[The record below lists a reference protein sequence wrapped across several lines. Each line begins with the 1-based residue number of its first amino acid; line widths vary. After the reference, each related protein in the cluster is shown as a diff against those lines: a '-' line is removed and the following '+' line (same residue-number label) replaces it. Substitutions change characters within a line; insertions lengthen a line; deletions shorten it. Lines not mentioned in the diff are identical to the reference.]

1 MVLTLA
7 PFLSSIA
14 ALFPSSSSLKSPSDF
29 PAGPSGPL
37 SASILSA
44 QPVPNIW
51 PRIFASKTLIQ
62 GYLFPSLYRPDLV
75 PIPQIIRV
83 HSLPEADGLFHPRP
97 LLWFKSAFH
106 APHFPSIVPPAAPAR
121 TRSPS
126 PILPH
131 WVLTSLPPYPP
142 GTPLFCG
149 CSQPGVRIPNPASP
163 AGTSPLP
170 GSAVLP
176 SPQVAPLSL
185 QQESV
190 RPSRFAG
197 PPTPTS
203 QRLSLS
209 NWPKG
214 WPRRGAPGVV
224 GPAGSPEHQPH
235 LPQGF
240 PGGAGPSPHRPAT
253 SQTYLRVAGRGLR

>member
-142 GTPLFCG
+142 GTPLFPSAAVL
-149 CSQPGVRIPNPASP
+149 SQESASQTQPPPPAPARFLAVRF
-163 AGTSPLP
+163 SPLP
-170 GSAVLP
+170 KLP
-176 SPQVAPLSL
+176 PLASNRSQSGTPALPVPRL
-185 QQESV
+185 Q
-190 RPSRFAG
+190 RP
-197 PPTPTS
+197 
-203 QRLSLS
+203 
-209 NWPKG
+209 
-214 WPRRGAPGVV
+214 RGY
-224 GPAGSPEHQPH
+224 H
-235 LPQGF
+235 F
-240 PGGAGPSPHRPAT
+240 
-253 SQTYLRVAGRGLR
+253 QTGQKAGRGAGHRG

>member
-1 MVLTLA
+1 MVPTLA

-14 ALFPSSSSLKSPSDF
+14 ALFPSSPSLKYPSDF

-44 QPVPNIW
+44 LPVPNIW
-51 PRIFASKTLIQ
+51 PRIFAAKTLIQ
-62 GYLFPSLYRPDLV
+62 SYLSPSLHCPDLV
-75 PIPQIIRV
+75 QIPQIITV
-83 HSLPEADGLFHPRP
+83 HLLPEADGLFHRRP

-106 APHFPSIVPPAAPAR
+106 APHFPSTFPPAAPAR

-126 PILPH
+126 PMPSTLGFHVAPT
-131 WVLTSLPPYPP
+131 LSP
-142 GTPLFCG
+142 GDTLLSFCG
-149 CSQPGVRIPNPASP
+149 CSQPGARIPNPASQ

-176 SPQVAPLSL
+176 SPQVGPLSL
-185 QQESV
+185 QPESV
-190 RPSRFAG
+190 RPSCFAG

-203 QRLSLS
+203 QGSSLS

-214 WPRRGAPGVV
+214 WPRRRAPGAA
-224 GPAGSPEHQPH
+224 GPAGSPGH
-235 LPQGF
+235 
-240 PGGAGPSPHRPAT
+240 
-253 SQTYLRVAGRGLR
+253 